1 MIINQYL
8 KNELNIDDNSE
19 SPNTCSENMYDDYEN
34 LNEET
39 YNKEM
44 SELLDYNIRIQS
56 ELYLKDDLNA
66 LCECLI
72 EFNDKIFNNFKANP
86 FKHYAISELA
96 LNIFRVK
103 YLKGSKIV
111 KLRKGDDNRGS
122 INVSC
127 PNDKSR

>member
-56 ELYLKDDLNA
+56 ELYLKDDG
-66 LCECLI
+66 
-72 EFNDKIFNNFKANP
+72 ANP
-86 FKHYAISELA
+86 TGSLKDRAS
-96 LNIFRVK
+96 
-103 YLKGSKIV
+103 YLVAAFANLTKA
-111 KLRKGDDNRGS
+111 
-122 INVSC
+122 
-127 PNDKSR
+127 KSH

>member
-56 ELYLKDDLNA
+56 ELYLKDDL
-66 LCECLI
+66 I
-72 EFNDKIFNNFKANP
+72 HFKT
-86 FKHYAISELA
+86 
-96 LNIFRVK
+96 LNCRFSSTEI
-103 YLKGSKIV
+103 IV
-111 KLRKGDDNRGS
+111 
-122 INVSC
+122 
-127 PNDKSR
+127 